1 MLTEAALDADAK
13 EFGISAHH
21 YILLVNAA
29 ADELPAMHAAALKL
43 RASIVSLQ
51 ADELATYQ
59 GDFERCAVV
68 IMDIALLHMAA
79 QLRGRYG
86 FGNTPLLFLTAA
98 GDAQIGLIDAASA
111 LGGIDFLARPI
122 VQTLLE
128 VRLRFLFELHRS
140 ERRLRRARMRQA
152 GDASGGREGRALWT
166 QSQPDHDPWRH
177 QPAEAKAGSG
187 EDRYRN
193 LFESIDEG
201 FVVYELLYD
210 ANGEVAD
217 LLFLEV
223 NPAFEEH
230 TGLRNAVGKT
240 IMELEPSPDKR
251 WLLRYDDVVRTGVPI
266 HFLRHVRSMDYWFE
280 VSANRLGGPGSRKV
294 AVLLNNITARKRSE
308 ETLRRLAVE
317 LSEADRR
324 KSEFLATLAHELRNP
339 LAPLRNGLEVMRM
352 SVNNPDALEKTR
364 SMMERQVN
372 VMVHLI
378 DDLLDIAR
386 ISTGKI
392 ELKKER
398 VGVNTVVSRAVETS
412 QPLLEASNHQLSVE
426 LPDEDLQIEADPI
439 RIAQVLSNLLNNAAK
454 YTESG
459 GRIKV
464 AVHRDGDEVVISVT
478 DTGMG
483 IPAAWLSSVF
493 DMFRQVG
500 RHIDRAQGGL
510 GIGLTVVRGLVALHG
525 GSVSASSEGPGKGST
540 FVVRLPL
547 AAQEIVAPRVESDL
561 EQTHSTMEN
570 HLSVL
575 IVDDNRD
582 AADSLAMVLELGGY
596 ETLVAYDGE
605 QALKIARDA
614 APRVIFLDIGMPKKN
629 GYEVARELRQL
640 PGMQDAILVALTGWG
655 AEDDRKRSRDA
666 GFNHHLTKPAE
677 LSAVEALLAELSLP
691 STASGSAAETRL
703 HPAPAP

>member
-1 MLTEAALDADAK
+1 MLTEAALDADTK
-13 EFGISAHH
+13 EFGISARH
-21 YILLVNAA
+21 YILLVNAT
-29 ADELPAMHAAALKL
+29 ADELPALHAAALKL
-43 RASIVSLQ
+43 RTSIVCLQ
-51 ADELATYQ
+51 ADELVTYQ
-59 GDFERCAVV
+59 GDFERCTAVV
-68 IMDIALLHMAA
+68 MDIALLHMAA

-98 GDAQIGLIDAASA
+98 GDSQMGLIDAASA
-111 LGGIDFLARPI
+111 LGGIDFLARPLI
-122 VQTLLE
+122 QPLLE
-128 VRLRFLFELHRS
+128 ARLRFLFELHRS
-140 ERRLRRARMRQA
+140 ERRLRRARRRQA
-152 GDASGGREGRALWT
+152 SDASGSNEIRTFGT
-166 QSQPDHDPWRH
+166 QSQPDADFWQH
-177 QPAEAKAGSG
+177 QPGDARAGSD

-230 TGLRNAVGKT
+230 TGLRDAVGKT
-240 IMELEPSPDKR
+240 VLELEPNPDKR
-251 WLLRYDDVVRTGVPI
+251 WLLRYDNVVKTGVPL

-294 AVLLNNITARKRSE
+294 AVLLNNITSRKRSE

-317 LSEADRR
+317 LAEADRR

-339 LAPLRNGLEVMRM
+339 LAPLRNGLQVMRM
-352 SVNNPDALEKTR
+352 SVSKPDVLERTR
-364 SMMERQVN
+364 AMMERQVN

-386 ISTGKI
+386 ISTGKV

-398 VGVNTVVSRAVETS
+398 VELSTVVSRAVETS
-412 QPLLEASNHQLSVE
+412 QPLIDACNHQLTVE
-426 LPDEDLQIEADPI
+426 LPDEDLQLDADPI

-454 YTESG
+454 YTDSG
-459 GRIKV
+459 GLIKL
-464 AVHRDGDEVVISVT
+464 AVRRDGEEVVISVM
-478 DTGMG
+478 DNGIG
-483 IPAAWLSSVF
+483 IPTAWLSSVF

-500 RHIDRAQGGL
+500 RHIDHAQGGL
-510 GIGLTVVRGLVALHG
+510 GIGLTVVRGLVTLHG
-525 GSVSASSEGPGKGST
+525 GSVSASSPGPGQGST

-547 AAQEIVAPRVESDL
+547 AARKSNAHEPEPEHGAA
-561 EQTHSTMEN
+561 HAAAAN

-575 IVDDNRD
+575 VVDDNRD

-596 ETLVAYDGE
+596 ETRVAYDGD
-605 QALKIARDA
+605 QALKIARESV
-614 APRVIFLDIGMPKKN
+614 PRVIFLDIGMPKKN

-640 PGMQDAILVALTGWG
+640 PGMQETILVALTGWG
-655 AEDDRKRSRDA
+655 AEDDRRRSRDA

-677 LSAVEALLAELSLP
+677 LSAVEALLAELSD
-691 STASGSAAETRL
+691 AAGSAKTPQK
-703 HPAPAP
+703 PA